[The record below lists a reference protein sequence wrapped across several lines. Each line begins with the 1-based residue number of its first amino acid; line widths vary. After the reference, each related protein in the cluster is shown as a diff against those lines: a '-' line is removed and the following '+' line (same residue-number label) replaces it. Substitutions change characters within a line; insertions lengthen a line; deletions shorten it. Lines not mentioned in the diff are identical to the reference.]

1 MLWIAGSLSV
11 VLAVYLGALYWVRAN
26 KANQGGAKWGLG
38 ALLIV
43 LVVMG
48 VLLWLTDLLA
58 SALGLPYFVQ
68 VWIACVLWL
77 IVTLAAGIKTDSVFD
92 RKLPVL
98 R

>member
-1 MLWIAGSLSV
+1 
-11 VLAVYLGALYWVRAN
+11 
-26 KANQGGAKWGLG
+26 
-38 ALLIV
+38 
-43 LVVMG
+43 MG